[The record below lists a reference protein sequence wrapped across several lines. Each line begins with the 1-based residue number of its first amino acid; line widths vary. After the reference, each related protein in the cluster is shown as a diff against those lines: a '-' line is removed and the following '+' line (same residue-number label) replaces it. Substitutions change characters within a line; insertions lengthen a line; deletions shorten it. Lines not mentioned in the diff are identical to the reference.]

1 MKKEKTIPL
10 SRLREA
16 KGMSQKDLANELNVS
31 IGLIGL
37 YETGRRKPSFD
48 RAIQIAKFF
57 DLPVER
63 ISFSNNQK

>member
-1 MKKEKTIPL
+1 MKKDKTIPL

-48 RAIQIAKFF
+48 RAIQIAQFF
-57 DLPVER
+57 DLPVEK

>member
-1 MKKEKTIPL
+1 MKKDKTIPL

-57 DLPVER
+57 DLPVEK

>member
-48 RAIQIAKFF
+48 RAMQIAKFF
-57 DLPVER
+57 DLPVEK